1 MDYNLIKVTDNTVL
15 SDAGICYFD
24 PIDETIK
31 EVGEG
36 YMMGTNPNG
45 PIIHKLFFVAK
56 NTTVHYLKVK
66 ANQNEELIKR
76 FDIKIQP
83 GSSIPGIDTF
93 NNISNYNELIIEDSI
108 QPYSIVPFYVYIKA
122 LAPLDQITSL
132 PLEIAYDSN

>member
-1 MDYNLIKVTDNTVL
+1 MDYNLIKVTDSTVL

-24 PIDETIK
+24 PIDEIIK

-36 YMMGTNPNG
+36 YMMGTIPNG

-56 NTTVHYLKVK
+56 NTTVNYLKIK
-66 ANQNEELIKR
+66 TNRSEELVKR

-108 QPYSIVPFYVYIKA
+108 QPYSIVPFYVYIKP

-132 PLEIAYDSN
+132 PLEITYDSN